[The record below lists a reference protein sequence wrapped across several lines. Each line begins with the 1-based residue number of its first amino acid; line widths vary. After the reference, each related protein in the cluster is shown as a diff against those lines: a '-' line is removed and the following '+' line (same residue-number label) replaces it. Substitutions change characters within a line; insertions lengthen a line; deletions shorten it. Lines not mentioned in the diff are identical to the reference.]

1 MVKQVPIQLL
11 SNFQIR
17 NLLIEL
23 ILQEQGG
30 FLAHHVK
37 VKLEEEEEV
46 GHSTD
51 EENYN
56 SDDDMREDQQYRVK
70 LQILEVYYL
79 WSTGPQG

>member
-1 MVKQVPIQLL
+1 MHIQLL
-11 SNFQIR
+11 SNLQK
-17 NLLIEL
+17 LKIEL

-30 FLAHHVK
+30 FLAHQVK

-79 WSTGPQG
+79 

>member
-30 FLAHHVK
+30 FLAHQVK